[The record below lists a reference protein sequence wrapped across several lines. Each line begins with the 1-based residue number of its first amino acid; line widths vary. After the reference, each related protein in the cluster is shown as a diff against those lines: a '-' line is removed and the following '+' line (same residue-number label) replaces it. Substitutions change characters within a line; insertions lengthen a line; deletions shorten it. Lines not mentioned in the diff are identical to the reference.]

1 MTFQRQVLLTQL
13 DQSDTQW
20 DLIIIGGGATG
31 LGIALDGASRGYK
44 TLLLERTD
52 FAKGTSS
59 RSTKLVHGGVRY
71 LKQGHISLV
80 NEALKERG
88 RLHKNAPHLV
98 RKLAFV
104 IPSYR
109 WWEKWFYGIGLKVYD
124 LLAGKRNLGRSRLL
138 SKKETLAA
146 LPSLNADQLKGGV
159 LYYDGQFDDARL
171 ALNLAQTAVEQ
182 GGVVLNYMEVKGL
195 IKENGSICG
204 VKVIDLETQKVYKV
218 KGTNVIN
225 ATGTAVDEIRKME
238 DQSSKPMVRPSQGIH
253 LVFPRQFLKGDQ
265 ALMVPKTEDGRVL
278 FAIPWYD
285 KVVVGT
291 TDTEIDPSLSEPRP
305 LKEELNFV
313 LSHAQK
319 YLSPPPNEDDV
330 LSCFAGWRPLV
341 RPEKGTKTASI
352 SRDHT
357 IIISDHNL
365 ITITGGKWTTYRHMA
380 EDLIDQLI
388 KRKTL
393 NSLPCQT
400 YELQLHGADTQSKT
414 LTFQSVYGSDQAHI
428 NQLIQDHP
436 EYAQPIHPRLPYRK
450 GDLIWAIQSE
460 MARTVDDLLSRR
472 TRSLFLDAQAS
483 RESAPQVAEWLAE
496 ELGKDQE
503 WIQTQLQDF
512 NHLVESYMWP
522 SGFQINKHN
531 A

>member
-13 DQSDTQW
+13 DQVDTQW

-80 NEALKERG
+80 NEALRERG
-88 RLHKNAPHLV
+88 RLSENAPHLV
-98 RKLAFV
+98 RRLAFV

-146 LPSLNADQLKGGV
+146 LPSLNSDKLKGGV

-195 IKENGSICG
+195 IKEEGRICG
-204 VKVIDLETQKVYKV
+204 VNVLDLENQKTYTVR
-218 KGTNVIN
+218 GANVIN

-238 DQSSKPMVRPSQGIH
+238 DQESKPMVRPSQGIH
-253 LVFPRQFLKGDQ
+253 LVFPRHFLKGDQ
-265 ALMVPKTEDGRVL
+265 ALMVPKTADGRVL

-291 TDTEIDPSLSEPRP
+291 TDTEIDPSINEPRP
-305 LKEELNFV
+305 LEEELDFV

-319 YLSPPPNEDDV
+319 YLSPPPKEDDV

-357 IIISDHNL
+357 IVISNQNL

-380 EDLIDQLI
+380 EDLINQLI
-388 KRKTL
+388 QRKTL
-393 NSLPCQT
+393 TALPCKT
-400 YELQLHGADTQSKT
+400 YELQLHGADSQSEF
-414 LTFQSVYGSDQAHI
+414 LTFQSVYGSDQAKI
-428 NQLIQDHP
+428 NQLIQSNP
-436 EYAQPIHPRLPYRK
+436 EYANPIHARLPYRK
-450 GDLIWAIQSE
+450 ADLIWAIQNE

-483 RESAPQVAEWLAE
+483 KEIAPQVAEWLAQ
-496 ELGKDQE
+496 ELCKDQE
-503 WIQTQLQDF
+503 WIQDQIQSF
-512 NHLVESYMWP
+512 NQLVESYLWP
-522 SGFQINKHN
+522 SGFQIDKQS